1 MHTNTSPYISNLN
14 DEILAIKQY
23 ISDHNFFQSLDN
35 SLNSIYLHKSI
46 EYINLSL
53 RYILKFHTSGEI
65 EKLKEINHNNF
76 KNFYKIK
83 VKDKTIFVFLNDN
96 FIKEDLKYAYHPDT
110 NNVEVKLYDKISSH
124 DLNLIKSSFEL
135 VLNLDKRL
143 YYYLD
148 NYVNNIVPLN
158 IETDNKGFNI
168 SFTSSNFQKTTY
180 VTFTNKI
187 LLSESLLH
195 ESIHNFLNIIELTNK
210 IYVDT
215 STRIKTPLRP
225 DPRPIRGFYHQLLV
239 LKILNSFYVQLNDS
253 QVSDEIIFNNK
264 SNIEKRTKLFYEDF
278 KKAKLIFFENKK
290 LFTQSAFD
298 IFDNINA

>member
-1 MHTNTSPYISNLN
+1 MHINTSHYLSNLN
-14 DEILAIKQY
+14 DENSAIKQY
-23 ISDHNFFQSLDN
+23 ISDHIFFQSLNN

-53 RYILKFHTSGEI
+53 RYILKFHSSGQL
-65 EKLKEINHNNF
+65 EKLKNINNNNF
-76 KNFYKIK
+76 ENFYKINF
-83 VKDKTIFVFLNDN
+83 KDKTIFVFFNDN

-110 NNVEVKLYDKISSH
+110 NNVQINLYDKISSH

-135 VLNLDKRL
+135 VLNLSKRL

-148 NYVNNIVPLN
+148 NYVNNIVPLK

-168 SFTSSNFQKTTY
+168 SFTSSNFQKTTFI
-180 VTFTNKI
+180 TFTNKI

-195 ESIHNFLNIIELTNK
+195 ESIHNFLNIIELTNE

-215 STRIKTPLRP
+215 SARIKTPLRP

-239 LKILNSFYVQLNDS
+239 LKILNTFYTQLNAS
-253 QVSDEIIFNNK
+253 QVSDDTITKNK
-264 SNIEKRTKLFYEDF
+264 SNIQKRTKLFHEDL
-278 KKAKLIFFENKK
+278 KKAKLSFYENKK
-290 LFTQSAFD
+290 LFTQYAFD
-298 IFDNINA
+298 IFEQINA